1 MEVHRKD
8 QVVPPSPS
16 ILVLGVGNLLM
27 GDEGVGV
34 RAVEFLHRDGVPRG
48 VTLLDGGTGG
58 FYLLE
63 LFQQYDPIIV
73 IDATMDGAPAGTV
86 RVFRPRFAS
95 DFPRTLSAH
104 DIGLRDLLESAQ
116 MLAPLPRL
124 FLVAVSIDSIQPMT
138 MDLTPVVA
146 ASLPAVRQEIDK
158 ILETL

>member
-1 MEVHRKD
+1 MEVHRED
-8 QVVPPSPS
+8 EVVPFSS
-16 ILVLGVGNLLM
+16 STLVLGVGNLLM

-34 RAVEFLHRDGVPRG
+34 RAVEFLQQQGAPAG

-58 FYLLE
+58 FHLLE
-63 LFQQYDPIIV
+63 LFQHYDPIIF

-116 MLAPLPRL
+116 LLAPLPRL
-124 FLVAVSIDSIQPMT
+124 FLVAVSIDSIQSMQ
-138 MDLTPVVA
+138 MELSLSVA
-146 ASLPAVRQEIDK
+146 AAIPTIKHEVDR
-158 ILETL
+158 ILAGL